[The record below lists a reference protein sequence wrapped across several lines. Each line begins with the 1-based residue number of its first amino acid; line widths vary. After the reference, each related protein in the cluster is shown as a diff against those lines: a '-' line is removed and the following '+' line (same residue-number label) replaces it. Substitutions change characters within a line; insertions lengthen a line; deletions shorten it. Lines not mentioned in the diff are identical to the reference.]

1 MLDARY
7 NRLLRVWR
15 RKKDIWGME
24 SETKYNTKQLRIVSK
39 QKWKNI
45 IHIYEGGMIVQ
56 AENIKIPKKAKLLI
70 RSNQECLIEAIHF
83 KTQLITL
90 KEREKVYNTV
100 SLKNVEFDFSNF
112 DPEEIVTF
120 WRKFEQ

>member
-1 MLDARY
+1 M
-7 NRLLRVWR
+7 
-15 RKKDIWGME
+15 KP
-24 SETKYNTKQLRIVSK
+24 
-39 QKWKNI
+39 
-45 IHIYEGGMIVQ
+45 
-56 AENIKIPKKAKLLI
+56 ENIKLPKKAKLLI

-100 SLKNVEFDFSNF
+100 SLKNVAFDFSNF
-112 DPEEIVTF
+112 TTEEIVTF

>member
-1 MLDARY
+1 MR
-7 NRLLRVWR
+7 
-15 RKKDIWGME
+15 E
-24 SETKYNTKQLRIVSK
+24 
-39 QKWKNI
+39 KNF
-45 IHIYEGGMIVQ
+45 
-56 AENIKIPKKAKLLI
+56 KIPQKAKLLI

-100 SLKNVEFDFSNF
+100 SVKNVEFDFSNF
-112 DPEEIVTF
+112 VPEEIVTF

>member
-1 MLDARY
+1 MQ
-7 NRLLRVWR
+7 
-15 RKKDIWGME
+15 
-24 SETKYNTKQLRIVSK
+24 S
-39 QKWKNI
+39 
-45 IHIYEGGMIVQ
+45 
-56 AENIKIPKKAKLLI
+56 ENIRIPKKAKLLI
-70 RSNQECLIEAIHF
+70 RSNQEYLIEAIHF

-112 DPEEIVTF
+112 APEEIVTF